1 MQLII
6 AVVLSLINYVLT
18 TLVHCCCGLSPRLNL
33 TTNSILLIL
42 WLAALGLL
50 CWSMSQTILT
60 TCTTTY
66 WGNATGITVC
76 RIYKAFFSF
85 TATAAASFIAAITL
99 DIIVRKRQTRLG
111 KYDPMLSDVKLEDRA
126 GSGSAMSG
134 SIYPVPPPPPH
145 GPVDNPY
152 TDAGNPYQDHPND
165 SVFNGGYHQR
175 SISEVGSVSGSQ
187 RMAPPPVYGGNNN
200 HLEQYHAGEAF
211 DFSENA
217 PARGAWGV
225 PRVRLSAF
233 DRAGYAR
240 PPEQTH
246 YDPGAYR

>member
-1 MQLII
+1 
-6 AVVLSLINYVLT
+6 
-18 TLVHCCCGLSPRLNL
+18 
-33 TTNSILLIL
+33 
-42 WLAALGLL
+42 
-50 CWSMSQTILT
+50 MSQTILT

-66 WGNATGITVC
+66 WGNSSGITVC

-85 TATAAASFIAAITL
+85 TATAAVSFIAAVTL

-134 SIYPVPPPPPH
+134 SIYPAPPPPGHPAAA
-145 GPVDNPY
+145 VDNPY
-152 TDAGNPYQDHPND
+152 TDAGNPYQDYPND
-165 SVFNGGYHQR
+165 PVYNSGYRRR
-175 SISEVGSVSGSQ
+175 SLSEVGSVSAAGSGSQ
-187 RMAPPPVYGGNNN
+187 RMAPPPVYGGNN

-217 PARGAWGV
+217 PSRGAWGV

-240 PPEQTH
+240 PPEQTS